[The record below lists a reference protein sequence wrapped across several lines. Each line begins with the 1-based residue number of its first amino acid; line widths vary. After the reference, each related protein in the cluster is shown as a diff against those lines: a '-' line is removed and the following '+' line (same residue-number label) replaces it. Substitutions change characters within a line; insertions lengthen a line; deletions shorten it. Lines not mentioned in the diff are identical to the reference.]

1 MMRLLKQISLDS
13 HSPINLSYSLHSL
26 RFHYHAGT
34 NPKFNSDFGKH
45 LAKILDRN
53 VRLLNLINWVDQI
66 HNNDGPLLKALES
79 LNSCIVTLIEMCE
92 FTKTLHSTNIINIEA
107 KEFATNNN
115 YEKQKS
121 KLRRHYSAFVDGGQL
136 FRSKRSSSL
145 LLNNINDKDP
155 TLTPN
160 ESIYIESIIE
170 NSIHKLIESNILNLL
185 VDSIPNIGFE
195 EKKLARIILTNS
207 LTIDVKNNKI
217 IVEYFCD
224 SSNQIL
230 HSLVKSYEY
239 GKSDVTLNC
248 GCILRFAAQF
258 EPIIFKILQSNFF
271 HNFFDYMRQSSSY
284 PFDVTMDV
292 FYTFKTLM
300 SKHKKSTTEILVM
313 DSDNFF
319 ESLIKLLEHAELTED
334 YVTKRQTLEVLTEI
348 FSGPERFD
356 LREKFIIH
364 QDFICSVI
372 RYLWNRNI
380 QIRLRCLA
388 LISQF
393 SRYPL
398 STIESSDEEE
408 ESEDNVAITNVD
420 NSCSWSENSRMDGL
434 IEKIRTTFI
443 ETHLNI
449 QYSDDKDSQIKKNLN
464 ELKNECQ
471 KSNVKKFEQ
480 LICFID
486 QLIQFLDCN

>member
-1 MMRLLKQISLDS
+1 
-13 HSPINLSYSLHSL
+13 
-26 RFHYHAGT
+26 
-34 NPKFNSDFGKH
+34 
-45 LAKILDRN
+45 
-53 VRLLNLINWVDQI
+53 
-66 HNNDGPLLKALES
+66 
-79 LNSCIVTLIEMCE
+79 
-92 FTKTLHSTNIINIEA
+92 
-107 KEFATNNN
+107 
-115 YEKQKS
+115 
-121 KLRRHYSAFVDGGQL
+121 
-136 FRSKRSSSL
+136 
-145 LLNNINDKDP
+145 
-155 TLTPN
+155 
-160 ESIYIESIIE
+160 
-170 NSIHKLIESNILNLL
+170 
-185 VDSIPNIGFE
+185 
-195 EKKLARIILTNS
+195 
-207 LTIDVKNNKI
+207 
-217 IVEYFCD
+217 
-224 SSNQIL
+224 
-230 HSLVKSYEY
+230 
-239 GKSDVTLNC
+239 
-248 GCILRFAAQF
+248 
-258 EPIIFKILQSNFF
+258 
-271 HNFFDYMRQSSSY
+271 MRQSSSY

-408 ESEDNVAITNVD
+408 ECEDNVAITNVD